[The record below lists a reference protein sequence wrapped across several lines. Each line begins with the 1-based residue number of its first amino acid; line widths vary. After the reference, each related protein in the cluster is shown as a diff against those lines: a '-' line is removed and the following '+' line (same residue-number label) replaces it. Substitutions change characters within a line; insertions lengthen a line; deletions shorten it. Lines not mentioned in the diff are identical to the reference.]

1 MKPLEITLLLF
12 SLPLLAFGGESLYRG
27 VRSRQQVTVACEQF
41 MQQPPATA
49 WLRVTG
55 CELDY
60 DGAGYRESRG
70 QIKALY
76 FPVRPRGQVKT
87 APALLI
93 VSTEDPEVLA
103 MAQGTMGDGKEPDQ
117 EAFLVMMLRIVTALE
132 ASREVEGYA
141 RTGLV
146 RMRSRQSLAGL
157 NTTLDP
163 NYVVLDLHARPDF
176 VTPGLIAG
184 GGLLL
189 LMLGLLLRSRRAA
202 APTAADIATTPVPIP
217 PSEPP
222 VLARRLPG
230 LMLLNLNPSDGPE
243 AIERAPA
250 LGRRGEVRQKLV
262 ETLDAVRFGV
272 DGIGKL
278 SAPDAWLTFD
288 LGRGEPVWT
297 IVVEARGHAS
307 TGAVRTLAEA
317 TGWRIYM
324 PMKGEFV
331 EPAQLEQVTL

>member
-1 MKPLEITLLLF
+1 MKPLEIALLLF
-12 SLPLLAFGGESLYRG
+12 SLPLLAIGGEGLYRG
-27 VRSRQQVTVACEQF
+27 VRSRQQVTVPCEQF

-60 DGAGYRESRG
+60 DGAAYRESRG

-76 FPVRPRGQVKT
+76 FPVRPRRQVKT

-93 VSTEDPEVLA
+93 VSTEDPEILA
-103 MAQGTMGDGKEPDQ
+103 MAQGTIGGGEEPDK
-117 EAFLVMMLRIVTALE
+117 EAYLVMMLRIVTALK

-141 RTGLV
+141 RTGLE
-146 RMRSRQSLAGL
+146 RMLSRRSLAGL

-189 LMLGLLLRSRRAA
+189 LGLGLLLRSRGAA
-202 APTAADIATTPVPIP
+202 APIP

-222 VLARRLPG
+222 ALVRRLPG
-230 LMLLNLNPSDGPE
+230 LMLLNLTPSDGPE

-262 ETLDAVRFGV
+262 ETLDAVRFGA

-288 LGRGEPVWT
+288 LGRGEPVWA
-297 IVVEARGHAS
+297 IVVEARGQAS
-307 TGAVRTLAEA
+307 AAAVRRLAEA

-324 PMKGEFV
+324 PMHGGFV
-331 EPAQLEQVTL
+331 EPAQLEEVTL

>member
-1 MKPLEITLLLF
+1 MKPLEIALLLF
-12 SLPLLAFGGESLYRG
+12 SLPLLAIGGEGLYRG
-27 VRSRQQVTVACEQF
+27 VRSRQQVTVPCEQF

-60 DGAGYRESRG
+60 DGAAYRESRG

-76 FPVRPRGQVKT
+76 FPVRPRRQVKT

-93 VSTEDPEVLA
+93 VSTEDPAILA
-103 MAQGTMGDGKEPDQ
+103 IAQGTIGGGEEPDN
-117 EAFLVMMLRIVTALE
+117 EVYLVMMLRIVTALK

-141 RTGLV
+141 RTGLE
-146 RMRSRQSLAGL
+146 RMLSRRSLAGL

-189 LMLGLLLRSRRAA
+189 LGLGLLLRSRRAA
-202 APTAADIATTPVPIP
+202 APTP

-222 VLARRLPG
+222 ALVRRLPG
-230 LMLLNLNPSDGPE
+230 LMLLNLTPSDGPE

-262 ETLDAVRFGV
+262 ETLDAVRFGA

-288 LGRGEPVWT
+288 LGREEPVWT
-297 IVVEARGHAS
+297 IVVEARGQAS
-307 TGAVRTLAEA
+307 AAAVRRLAEA

-324 PMKGEFV
+324 PMKGGFV
-331 EPAQLEQVTL
+331 EPAQLEEVTL